1 MAVSGTERI
10 TKYSQITRALV
21 IVLVLNWGV
30 AAAKIV
36 FGLFANFSS
45 MVADGFHSLADGTSN
60 IIGLI
65 GIAIS
70 YRPVDKAHPY
80 GHKKYETLFSLG
92 IAALLFVIS
101 FNLFRE
107 GLTRLFHPR
116 VPNIHPVSFAVML
129 ITLAVNFLVVKYE
142 YGRGRHLHSDIL
154 VADSFHTRADIFT
167 SISVIC
173 ALIASKLG
181 FPLVDPIVTMGIS
194 LFIAYAGYD
203 IIRDNSRVLC
213 DRAVILDENKI
224 GDIVKGVRGSC
235 GCHRIRTRGREDD
248 IHIDLHVTVASG
260 MRMDEAHRI
269 SEEVEKALKAG
280 IPGATDVVVHL
291 EPKESCCSTAP
302 SK

>member
-1 MAVSGTERI
+1 MAVTGTERI
-10 TKYSQITRALV
+10 KKFWQITRALV

-70 YRPVDKAHPY
+70 YQPVDKYHPY
-80 GHKKYETLFSLG
+80 GHKKYETLFALG
-92 IAALLFVIS
+92 IAALLFIIS

-107 GLTRLFHPR
+107 GLARMFHPR
-116 VPNIHPVSFAVML
+116 VPNIHPVSFVVML
-129 ITLAVNFLVVKYE
+129 VTLAINFLVVRYE

-154 VADSFHTRADIFT
+154 VADSLHTRADIFT

-181 FPLVDPIVTMGIS
+181 FPMVDPIVTMGIS

-213 DRAVILDENKI
+213 DRAVIPDGKKI
-224 GDIVKGVRGSC
+224 EDIVKEVRGTC

-248 IHIDLHVTVASG
+248 IHIDLHVMVAAG
-260 MRMDEAHRI
+260 MRVDEAHRI
-269 SEEVEKALKAG
+269 GEEVEKAIKKD

-291 EPKESCCSTAP
+291 EPKESCCCR
-302 SK
+302 